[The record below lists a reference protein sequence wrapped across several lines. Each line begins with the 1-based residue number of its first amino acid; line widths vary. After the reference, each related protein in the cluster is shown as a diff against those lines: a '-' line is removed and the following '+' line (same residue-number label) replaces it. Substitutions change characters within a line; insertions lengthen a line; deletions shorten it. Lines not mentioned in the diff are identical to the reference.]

1 MPIRN
6 PQKAADVRLGQA
18 IRSRR
23 RALGRTLAQVAA
35 ASGLSQPFL
44 SQLELG
50 RTRPSM
56 RSLFRIAEAL
66 GTTQQALLAEA
77 GDDGAVLMVDS
88 GSSVSGEVSGE
99 VSGGAGPGARLL
111 HHDPDLTEF
120 VGLPREFQE
129 FFSHARREALY
140 VVRGTI
146 EVELG
151 DTPAEPTLHAGTRV
165 LGERDTLAYPGETP
179 HRYRQLGAAQAI
191 VLVVHSSGGA
201 GHG

>member
-77 GDDGAVLMVDS
+77 GDDGAV
-88 GSSVSGEVSGE
+88 E

-120 VGLPREFQE
+120 VGLPRDFQE

-151 DTPAEPTLHAGTRV
+151 ATSAEPGATRV

-179 HRYRQLGAAQAI
+179 HRYRQLGAEQAI

-201 GHG
+201 GHA

>member
-88 GSSVSGEVSGE
+88 ARSLSGEAS
-99 VSGGAGPGARLL
+99 SGAGPGARLL

-151 DTPAEPTLHAGTRV
+151 ATSAEPGATRV

-179 HRYRQLGAAQAI
+179 HRYRQLGAEQAI
-191 VLVVHSSGGA
+191 VLVVHSSGGD
-201 GHG
+201 GHA